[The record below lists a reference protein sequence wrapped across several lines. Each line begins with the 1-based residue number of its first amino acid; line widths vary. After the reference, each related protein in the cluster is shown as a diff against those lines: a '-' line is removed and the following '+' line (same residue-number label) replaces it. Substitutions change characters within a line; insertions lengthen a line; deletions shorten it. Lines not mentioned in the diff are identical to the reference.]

1 MDQGARHIMVD
12 KRARLSVVYQGAG
25 HSVVDQ
31 GARHSVVYQ
40 RARQS
45 AVDQGDR
52 HSTLRGAITKKMSQ
66 IVEKVHNFLENLISR
81 LF

>member
-40 RARQS
+40 PARQS

-52 HSTLRGAITKKMSQ
+52 HSTLSFFYKK
-66 IVEKVHNFLENLISR
+66 HLLWLR
-81 LF
+81 LKFS